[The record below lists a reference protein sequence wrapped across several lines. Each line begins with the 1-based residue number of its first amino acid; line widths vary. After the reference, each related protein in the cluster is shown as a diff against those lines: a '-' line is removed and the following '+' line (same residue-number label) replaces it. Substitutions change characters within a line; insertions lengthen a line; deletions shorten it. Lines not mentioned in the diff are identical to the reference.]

1 MHAVNRVVMRGENA
15 VPEEAIDLP
24 AQGWQV
30 AVRR

>member
-1 MHAVNRVVMRGENA
+1 MHAVNRAGMRGEND